1 MSSSPGSDQGTAPRP
16 RQQPGSACEE
26 CRRRKLRCDRQQPR
40 CGVCAETG
48 VECHITPL
56 RPPRG
61 PKRGQFKA
69 LQNRVAALESRLTEQ
84 TINSITSDPL
94 KGTEENSE
102 RTSLE
107 LDNNT
112 EQQSQQPAAQPN
124 LDTAG
129 SRIPEWMRAEL
140 DQTYFDRIH
149 PIAPM
154 LHQRRYFSWARV
166 PGQSMSRTCLQYTMW
181 ILAASCSRQFQ
192 SICDMLY
199 NETRQMLEVL
209 DTRDSDIDGLEI
221 EQVQAWILLVLYEV
235 TRSHS
240 RRGWISAGRAF
251 RLVQLMRLFEI
262 DGTGGIL
269 SPSTTEDWVTLEERR
284 RTFWMAYLLD
294 RFISVQNGLP
304 LTLNE
309 QVILTRLPAGDTEF
323 QSEQRVQMGFL
334 SEEITATTPTVMSPF
349 AECIVLATIC
359 GRALLH
365 KHCASVERVYGHT
378 SQDFW
383 DRHHWINNILSQRIT
398 MLTMKYP
405 PASQHIDPMLIF
417 TEMVA
422 NTAILFLYKIIELMP
437 CQTPTSS
444 ANVIEYK
451 QRATK
456 AAGEIVNI
464 TRALSLFTQA
474 KIHPFTPICLYICA
488 EFFTLHREDATNS
501 FLDLQL
507 HEIMEALRSLQSVN
521 NLARNFLLILDSES
535 SPCLT
540 NSNPITLGCNTV
552 DGTQLSFDPLS
563 FEVTSQPG
571 LVSMDLQNTIDDRQ
585 IDFHWRM
592 ENAGFSNV

>member
-1 MSSSPGSDQGTAPRP
+1 MSSSPGSDQGAAPRP

-84 TINSITSDPL
+84 AINSISSEPL
-94 KGTEENSE
+94 KASEENQE
-102 RTSLE
+102 RASPD
-107 LDNNT
+107 LDGNADPQT
-112 EQQSQQPAAQPN
+112 HHPPTQTN

-140 DQTYFDRIH
+140 
-149 PIAPM
+149 
-154 LHQRRYFSWARV
+154 
-166 PGQSMSRTCLQYTMW
+166 
-181 ILAASCSRQFQ
+181 QFQ

-209 DTRDSDIDGLEI
+209 DTRDSEIDGLEI
-221 EQVQAWILLVLYEV
+221 EQVQAWILLVFYEV

-262 DGTGGIL
+262 DGTGGLL
-269 SPSTTEDWVTLEERR
+269 SPSNTEDWVALEEKR

-323 QSEQRVQMGFL
+323 QSVQHVQMGFL

-349 AECIVLATIC
+349 AECIILATIC

-383 DRHHWINNILSQRIT
+383 DRHHWINNILTQRIT

-437 CQTPTSS
+437 CQTPSSS

-451 QRATK
+451 QRAVK
-456 AAGEIVNI
+456 AAGEIVTI

-488 EFFTLHREDATNS
+488 EFFTLHREDDTNS

-507 HEIMEALRSLQSVN
+507 HEVMEALRNLQSVN

-535 SPCLT
+535 SQCLS
-540 NSNPITLGCNTV
+540 NSKPITLGCETMN
-552 DGTQLSFDPLS
+552 GTQLSFDPS
-563 FEVTSQPG
+563 TFEVTSQAG
-571 LVSMDLQNTIDDRQ
+571 LVSLDLQNSIDDRQ

-592 ENAGFSNV
+592 ESAGYSNV

>member
-1 MSSSPGSDQGTAPRP
+1 
-16 RQQPGSACEE
+16 
-26 CRRRKLRCDRQQPR
+26 
-40 CGVCAETG
+40 
-48 VECHITPL
+48 
-56 RPPRG
+56 
-61 PKRGQFKA
+61 
-69 LQNRVAALESRLTEQ
+69 
-84 TINSITSDPL
+84 
-94 KGTEENSE
+94 
-102 RTSLE
+102 
-107 LDNNT
+107 
-112 EQQSQQPAAQPN
+112 
-124 LDTAG
+124 
-129 SRIPEWMRAEL
+129 
-140 DQTYFDRIH
+140 
-149 PIAPM
+149 
-154 LHQRRYFSWARV
+154 
-166 PGQSMSRTCLQYTMW
+166 
-181 ILAASCSRQFQ
+181 
-192 SICDMLY
+192 MLY

-240 RRGWISAGRAF
+240 RR
-251 RLVQLMRLFEI
+251 

-323 QSEQRVQMGFL
+323 QSEQCVQMGFL

-383 DRHHWINNILSQRIT
+383 DRHHWINNILSRRIT

-474 KIHPFTPICLYICA
+474 KVYY
-488 EFFTLHREDATNS
+488 
-501 FLDLQL
+501 
-507 HEIMEALRSLQSVN
+507 
-521 NLARNFLLILDSES
+521 
-535 SPCLT
+535 
-540 NSNPITLGCNTV
+540 
-552 DGTQLSFDPLS
+552 
-563 FEVTSQPG
+563 
-571 LVSMDLQNTIDDRQ
+571 
-585 IDFHWRM
+585 
-592 ENAGFSNV
+592 

>member
-1 MSSSPGSDQGTAPRP
+1 MSSSPGSDQGAAPRP

-69 LQNRVAALESRLTEQ
+69 LQNRVANAAALESRLTEQ
-84 TINSITSDPL
+84 AINSISSEPL
-94 KGTEENSE
+94 KASEENQE
-102 RTSLE
+102 RASPD
-107 LDNNT
+107 LDGNADPQT
-112 EQQSQQPAAQPN
+112 HHPPTQTN

-140 DQTYFDRIH
+140 
-149 PIAPM
+149 
-154 LHQRRYFSWARV
+154 
-166 PGQSMSRTCLQYTMW
+166 
-181 ILAASCSRQFQ
+181 QFQ

-209 DTRDSDIDGLEI
+209 DTRDSEIDGLEI
-221 EQVQAWILLVLYEV
+221 EQVQAWILLVFYEV

-262 DGTGGIL
+262 DGTGGLL
-269 SPSTTEDWVTLEERR
+269 SPSNTEDWVALEEKR

-323 QSEQRVQMGFL
+323 QSVQHVQMGFL

-349 AECIVLATIC
+349 AECIILATIC

-383 DRHHWINNILSQRIT
+383 DRHHWINNILTQRIT

-437 CQTPTSS
+437 CQTPSSS

-451 QRATK
+451 QRAVK
-456 AAGEIVNI
+456 AAGEIVTI

-488 EFFTLHREDATNS
+488 EFFTLHREDDTNS

-507 HEIMEALRSLQSVN
+507 HEVMEALRNLQSVN

-535 SPCLT
+535 SQCLS
-540 NSNPITLGCNTV
+540 NSKPITLGCETMN
-552 DGTQLSFDPLS
+552 GTQLSFDPS
-563 FEVTSQPG
+563 TFEVTSQAG
-571 LVSMDLQNTIDDRQ
+571 LVSLDLQNSIDDRQ

-592 ENAGFSNV
+592 ESAGYSNV